1 MRTRGACHRWAPSSP
16 DKTFRARTLQSVE
29 NCTKGTKG
37 FEELQ
42 CLRLRG
48 CGAAGHKPAT
58 NPASNRR
65 RALPPPRSAMGF
77 RWHHAIICFRASR
90 FAASAAHTYRAQ
102 PSTPIQRVHGRRPPF
117 APCARTEATP
127 TPRPWGG
134 PTRIRDAA
142 NFYLTRR
149 KVQNGQ
155 EIKKAARR
163 RLLALV
169 SKTG

>member
-1 MRTRGACHRWAPSSP
+1 MRTRGACHRWAPFSP
-16 DKTFRARTLQSVE
+16 DKAFRAKTLQSVE
-29 NCTKGTKG
+29 NCTKG
-37 FEELQ
+37 FEDQ
-42 CLRLRG
+42 
-48 CGAAGHKPAT
+48 PAT

-77 RWHHAIICFRASR
+77 REHHAIICFRAFR

-142 NFYLTRR
+142 NFYLARR
-149 KVQNGQ
+149 KVQNEQ